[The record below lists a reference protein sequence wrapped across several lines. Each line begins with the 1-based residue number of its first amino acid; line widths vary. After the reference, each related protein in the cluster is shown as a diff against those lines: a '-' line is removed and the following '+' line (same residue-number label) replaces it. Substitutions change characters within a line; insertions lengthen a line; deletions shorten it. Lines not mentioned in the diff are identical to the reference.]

1 MFYEQYF
8 SETVRAAKKMEF
20 LMLRQTKDMSIA
32 QYQARF
38 LMLER
43 FAHGSLTSE

>member
-8 SETVRAAKKMEF
+8 LETVRAAKKMEF
-20 LMLRQTKDMSIA
+20 LMLRQTDDKSIA
-32 QYQARF
+32 EYQARF

-43 FAHGSLTSE
+43 FAHDSLTT